1 MSRKRFTDADKWDD
15 GWFCEQPSAIKLFW
29 IYLCDQ
35 CDHAGV
41 WEVNWRLAKFHL
53 GEIDRSAIEQALAG
67 RFEAIAG
74 GRRWF
79 VRGFIRFQYPGGLLA
94 SPVHKRI
101 RASLV
106 AHGIDPDG
114 LSPTVGG
121 TVPPTVPPT
130 VGGTVR
136 GVNAR
141 TPEEEDEDED
151 ELYSSRSNAIGPTA
165 AEHDGVCTPY
175 PPAGDKRIYP
185 KQQVAKIGLVEW
197 IVHHPRCILG
207 KDRDLWQGLFDYA
220 GHETMSH
227 AYERMHGTDKFWFSA
242 FNDFIHANYEAPDA
256 QAKG

>member
-41 WEVNWRLAKFHL
+41 WEVNWKLAKFHL
-53 GEIDRSAIEQALAG
+53 GEIDQSSIETALAG
-67 RFEAIAG
+67 RFTPIAS

-79 VRGFIRFQYPGGLLA
+79 VRGFVRFQYPGGLSLTA
-94 SPVHKRI
+94 TPHKRI

-106 AHGIDPDG
+106 SHGINPDTLESTVVSRV
-114 LSPTVGG
+114 LS
-121 TVPPTVPPT
+121 
-130 VGGTVR
+130 
-136 GVNAR
+136 
-141 TPEEEDEDED
+141 TPEEEDEYED
-151 ELYSSRSNAIGPTA
+151 ELSSSKSNAIGPTA
-165 AEHDGVCTPY
+165 AEHDGVCAPY

-185 KQQVAKIGLVEW
+185 KQQVAKVGLVEW

-227 AYERMHGTDKFWFSA
+227 AYERMPGTDKFWFSA

>member
-1 MSRKRFTDADKWDD
+1 MARKRFTDADKWDD

-53 GEIDRSAIEQALAG
+53 GDIDRTAIEQALAG
-67 RFEAIAG
+67 RFESIAG

-79 VRGFIRFQYPGGLLA
+79 VRGFIRFQYPGGLLT

-101 RASLV
+101 RASLI

-121 TVPPTVPPT
+121 TLPPTVGGT

-136 GVNAR
+136 GVKAR

-151 ELYSSRSNAIGPTA
+151 SISSNAVGPTA
-165 AEHDGVCTPY
+165 AEHDGMCAPY
-175 PPAGDKRIYP
+175 PAGDKRIFP
-185 KQQVAKIGLVEW
+185 NKVAKVGLAEW
-197 IVHHPRCILG
+197 IVHHPRCIMG
-207 KDRDLWQGLFDYA
+207 KDRDLWQALFDLA
-220 GHETMSH
+220 GHETLSH
-227 AYERMHGTDKFWFSA
+227 AYERMPGGPEDKIWFSVMQTYI
-242 FNDFIHANYEAPDA
+242 NANYEQP
-256 QAKG
+256 K